1 MYPSFLFCFPL
12 GILGAPVGLITL
24 LALISLITSISKWM
38 MGLLLET
45 NGHSDWRSLGAPC
58 SGFWNS
64 FLPWLFFSLS
74 QESKNW
80 KEATEWEI
88 FLLLFSPPHLSISDT
103 ALLAFNSAF
112 IYFHYPSFLW
122 IIFLPL
128 VVISSQFLLD
138 LDLIIPKDIQSR
150 GNCKEG

>member
-1 MYPSFLFCFPL
+1 MSIFPFLFPP
-12 GILGAPVGLITL
+12 GHPGSSSWPDNS
-24 LALISLITSISKWM
+24 LALIRLITSISKWM

-45 NGHSDWRSLGAPC
+45 NGHSDCDSLGAPC

-64 FLPWLFFSLS
+64 FLPWLFLSLS
-74 QESKNW
+74 QESKHW

-128 VVISSQFLLD
+128 VVISPHFLLG
-138 LDLIIPKDIQSR
+138 LDLIIPKGIQSR
-150 GNCKEG
+150 GNCKKG

>member
-88 FLLLFSPPHLSISDT
+88 FFFAVFSTSFVNQWHCTFGFQFCFHLFPLSIFSVDNFSSSSCN
-103 ALLAFNSAF
+103 LLSLFTWSGS
-112 IYFHYPSFLW
+112 HYT
-122 IIFLPL
+122 
-128 VVISSQFLLD
+128 QGYT
-138 LDLIIPKDIQSR
+138 K
-150 GNCKEG
+150 